1 MKKLIESLITKIY
14 YQQRSSYYQ
23 QIFLSSPSL
32 LRHIPEPL
40 IRFGGFEFNYHIYGR
55 ASHRECY
62 SLSNSRIYEHII
74 YLNQ

>member
-1 MKKLIESLITKIY
+1 MEKLIESLIAKTY
-14 YQQRSSYYQ
+14 YQQRSLYYQ
-23 QIFLSSPSL
+23 QIFFNFPFL

-40 IRFGGFEFNYHIYGR
+40 IHFGGFEFNYHVYGR

-62 SLSNSRIYEHII
+62 SLGSSRIYEHVI